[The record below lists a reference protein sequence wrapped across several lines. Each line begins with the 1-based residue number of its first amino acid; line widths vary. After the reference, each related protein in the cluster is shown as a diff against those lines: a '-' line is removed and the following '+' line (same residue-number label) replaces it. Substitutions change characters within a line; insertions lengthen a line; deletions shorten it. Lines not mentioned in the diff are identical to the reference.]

1 MNDSYINDMNRN
13 SFLLILAFIYSTT
26 SQGQKLV
33 VSVNYAPTD
42 TGGGNTILYRP
53 GLTLNWSDFKGRPAE
68 GSDAAA
74 LTNAGFGLKLA
85 FRRVENSSQLV
96 IDVNCNFSR
105 KDSWVKPSY
114 KTDYILNH
122 EQKHFDIAYI
132 HTCAFIRQLQNAH
145 FTNANYTAV
154 IEKIY
159 KENALA
165 MSTMQNRYDSETS
178 HSRLP
183 TKQAEWNDIIS
194 EQLALAVKSMKE
206 D

>member
-1 MNDSYINDMNRN
+1 M
-13 SFLLILAFIYSTT
+13 
-26 SQGQKLV
+26 
-33 VSVNYAPTD
+33 YA
-42 TGGGNTILYRP
+42 GGGNAILYRP
-53 GLTLNWSDFKGRPAE
+53 GITLGWTDFKGRPTE

-105 KDSWVKPSY
+105 KDSWVKPGN

-132 HTCAFIRQLQNAH
+132 HTCTFIQQLQNAH
-145 FTNANYTAV
+145 FTNANYNAV

-165 MSTMQNRYDSETS
+165 MSRMQNQYDSETS

-183 TKQAEWNDIIS
+183 AKQA
-194 EQLALAVKSMKE
+194 
-206 D
+206 